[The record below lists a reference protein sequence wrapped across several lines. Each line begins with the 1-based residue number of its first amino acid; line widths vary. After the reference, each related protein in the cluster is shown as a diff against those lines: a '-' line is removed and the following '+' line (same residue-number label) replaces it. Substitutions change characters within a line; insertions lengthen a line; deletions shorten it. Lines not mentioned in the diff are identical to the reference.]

1 MLFFSSAVVPLV
13 TPTAV
18 ATSIGVSTLFQ
29 PLTTAMYGALGAI
42 QGIVG
47 MYALTALGYATCS
60 IVTAGLI
67 GFLAGAAIAAP
78 FLILT
83 GLGSILPSSDADE
96 DDEQS
101 FATTIA
107 GFALNI
113 GVMFVAS
120 LAISTALFLGTAPAV
135 TVAAGAAITD
145 LAIEGVRDVASFA
158 IS

>member
-1 MLFFSSAVVPLV
+1 MLFFASAVVPLV

-18 ATSIGVSTLFQ
+18 ATSIGVSSVFQ

-47 MYALTALGYATCS
+47 MYALTALGCATCS

-83 GLGSILPSSDADE
+83 GLRSILPRIDNVEEDE
-96 DDEQS
+96 KS

-107 GFALNI
+107 GFALNV
-113 GVMFVAS
+113 GVMFVSS
-120 LAISTALFLGTAPAV
+120 LVISTGLFLGSAPAV

-145 LAIEGVRDVASFA
+145 ITIESARHLVS
-158 IS
+158 